1 MVTLSSVLATTASR
15 APERTALVD
24 GGRRQSYAQ
33 FDAAVNRAA
42 HVLLG
47 EGTSKGDRLALMS
60 TNTYGFVL
68 TFYAAMRIGLIVVP
82 VNPRM
87 AVPEVTYLL
96 DDSGAKALVFD
107 PALAAVAGSAR
118 ARAAQPPAVFM
129 ATEPAGSS
137 IPSGQERG
145 SPRAVVPVGM
155 EDLLT
160 LAQCYDDG
168 PPDVVVVEDDDAE
181 ILYTSGTTGR
191 PKGVLLDQHRVVWD
205 GVNICLA
212 TGMCDGERLLHV
224 APLYH
229 SAELNLFLNG
239 GMLIGA
245 THVLMRNFEPVSV
258 IEALEREQITSFFGV
273 PTMYQLMLE
282 CPQFTTSDL
291 SSWRIGMFGAAPM
304 PPVTIERLAGAV
316 PAVRLF
322 NLCGPT
328 EAGPGGIFLPPE
340 QMLTKLGANG
350 RALVNTEARV
360 VDEHGATVSAGASG
374 EVVLRGETIMKEY
387 WHNPEA
393 TAEALRDGWLHT
405 GDVGRIDE
413 DGYITLVDRMKDMII
428 TGGMNVYTVEVENA
442 LATHPDILDAAVVG
456 KPHPLYGESIVAV
469 VTFRPGCEHSLE
481 EIRAHVKTLIADYKA
496 PHELVVGE
504 VPRNPSG
511 KIVKH
516 QLRAQLHQV

>member
-1 MVTLSSVLATTASR
+1 LVTLSSVLATTARR

-24 GGRRQSYAQ
+24 GDRRQSYAE

-42 HVLLG
+42 CVLVAG
-47 EGTSKGDRLALMS
+47 GMDKGDRLALMS
-60 TNTYGFVL
+60 FNTEGFVL
-68 TFYAAMRIGLIVVP
+68 TFYAAMRIGVIVVP

-87 AVPEVTYLL
+87 AVPEVTYIL

-107 PALAAVAGSAR
+107 PALAQVAGAAR
-118 ARAAQPPAVFM
+118 AGAAQPPAIFM
-129 ATEPAGSS
+129 ATEPVSS
-137 IPSGQERG
+137 SSTSSGLPSTG
-145 SPRAVVPVGM
+145 V

-160 LAQCYDDG
+160 LARSQDDSPSG
-168 PPDVVVVEDDDAE
+168 VVVAEADDAE

-245 THVLMRNFEPVSV
+245 THVLVRNFEPVSV
-258 IEALEREQITSFFGV
+258 IDTLEREKITSFFGV
-273 PTMYQLMLE
+273 PTMYQLMLD

-304 PPVTIERLAGAV
+304 PPATIEQLAAAV

-360 VDEHGATVSAGASG
+360 VDAAGVDVSAGATG

-393 TAEALRDGWLHT
+393 TAEALHDGWLHT

-442 LATHPDILDAAVVG
+442 LAAHPDIVDAAVVG

-496 PHELVVGE
+496 PHELVVGD

-516 QLRAQLHQV
+516 LLRDRFREA